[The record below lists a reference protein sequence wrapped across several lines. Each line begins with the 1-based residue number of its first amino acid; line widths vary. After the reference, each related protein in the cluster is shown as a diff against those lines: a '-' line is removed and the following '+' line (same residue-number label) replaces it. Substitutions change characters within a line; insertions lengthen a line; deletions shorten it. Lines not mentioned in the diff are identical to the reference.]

1 MPVYRPQPPLYPYTM
16 RERLIMLFFTV
27 VEGVLLVL
35 LIRSSLGWW
44 LRLLAPLAT
53 LPAAAYQVRVPL

>member
-1 MPVYRPQPPLYPYTM
+1 M